1 MTDNNNLNEF
11 SQFEEQVEKPVD
23 WKSLVMQYI
32 VYWPWIAGCAVVAL
46 VLIAAGNQL
55 PKLRR
60 NSVSG
65 ARTKYSLS
73 SDEAWYKT
81 QRYVGR
87 ALMLAGATLL
97 IVTLMPF
104 ITAGMAC
111 AATLAALVVV
121 CAAALNYRG

>member
-1 MTDNNNLNEF
+1 MKLG
-11 SQFEEQVEKPVD
+11 
-23 WKSLVMQYI
+23 
-32 VYWPWIAGCAVVAL
+32 AAVVAL

-55 PKLRR
+55 PTLRR

-81 QRYVGR
+81 QRYAGR
-87 ALMLAGATLL
+87 ALMLAGAGLL

-111 AATLAALVVV
+111 AATLAVLVVV